1 MASVREIRL
10 YPVKGLDPVTVPEAR
25 VLSSGALEWDR
36 RFAMVD
42 ARGRFVNGK
51 NFPGIHTVRATFDL
65 SRGEVMVEGRSFS
78 MEREGPEFATWFAE
92 RLEEPLEWR
101 EDTAA
106 GFPDDTD
113 SPGPTLVSQASLDT
127 VAEWFAFDAE
137 QTRRRF
143 RANITIDGLPPFGE
157 DRWYGSTIHI
167 GDAEVNVIN
176 PCARCVVPSRNPFTG
191 AEDPGFQKRFTELR
205 KQHLPEWAV
214 ASFFN
219 HHYRFTVNT
228 KIVGRLIR
236 QGDTVA

>member
-1 MASVREIRL
+1 MALVREIRL

-137 QTRRRF
+137 QNPAPVPREHHDRRLAAVR
-143 RANITIDGLPPFGE
+143 R
-157 DRWYGSTIHI
+157 GSLVRLDDSHR
-167 GDAEVNVIN
+167 DARGQRYQ
-176 PCARCVVPSRNPFTG
+176 PMCA
-191 AEDPGFQKRFTELR
+191 LR
-205 KQHLPEWAV
+205 RTLA
-214 ASFFN
+214 
-219 HHYRFTVNT
+219 
-228 KIVGRLIR
+228 
-236 QGDTVA
+236 

>member
-42 ARGRFVNGK
+42 TRGRFVNGK

-65 SRGEVMVEGRSFS
+65 SRGEVMIEGRSFS

-167 GDAEVNVIN
+167 GDASANVIN